1 MADARSTTRR
11 RFLQTTS
18 AFAAAIGV
26 PTIVPARVLGRD
38 GTAPSNRIVMG
49 FIGTGGKGRHNIG
62 ELGRFEDCQVVA
74 VCDVDHSHMNEAKEQ
89 IDRKY
94 GNSDCAAIPD
104 FRQMVERGDIDAIC
118 VSTPDHWHA
127 LTTIAALNAG
137 KDVYCEKPLTNSVA
151 EGRAVCRAA
160 ALNGRI
166 VQTGSHERSGEG
178 RRRACEL
185 VRNGRIGKLHTI
197 RINLPN
203 TDSHHND
210 IRSWTEAQPDMPVP
224 EALDWDMWLGHTP
237 MVPYTQKRCHFYWR
251 FILAHGGGEMTD
263 RGAHVI
269 DLAQQG
275 ADKDDTGP
283 VAYIAKG

>member
-127 LTTIAALNAG
+127 LTTIAAL
-137 KDVYCEKPLTNSVA
+137 K
-151 EGRAVCRAA
+151 AVDQ
-160 ALNGRI
+160 L
-166 VQTGSHERSGEG
+166 
-178 RRRACEL
+178 RRRRSRRVPSCCTQWPY
-185 VRNGRIGKLHTI
+185 RTNG
-197 RINLPN
+197 
-203 TDSHHND
+203 
-210 IRSWTEAQPDMPVP
+210 QP
-224 EALDWDMWLGHTP
+224 
-237 MVPYTQKRCHFYWR
+237 
-251 FILAHGGGEMTD
+251 
-263 RGAHVI
+263 
-269 DLAQQG
+269 
-275 ADKDDTGP
+275 
-283 VAYIAKG
+283 